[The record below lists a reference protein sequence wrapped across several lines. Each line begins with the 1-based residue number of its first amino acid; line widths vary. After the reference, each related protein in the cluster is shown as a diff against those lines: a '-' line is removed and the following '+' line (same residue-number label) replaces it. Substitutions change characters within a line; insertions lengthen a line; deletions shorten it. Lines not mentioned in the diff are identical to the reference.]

1 MGNDNSVDTQNDK
14 EQCSKSADAVI
25 TADNEQQVETQPIR
39 MHIPASQR
47 PPEFVFWMG

>member
-1 MGNDNSVDTQNDK
+1 MDNDNSVDTQNDK
-14 EQCSKSADAVI
+14 DQWSKSADTAVN
-25 TADNEQQVETQPIR
+25 TNDEQQTETQSIK